1 MAVFLEIQKTGS
13 TPYILIDEEKR
24 YMKFEGESFHEN
36 VIEFYREIGNWL
48 DSFLETGFGN
58 FTFDCELQYFNSS
71 TAKLLLN
78 LLTEMDE
85 HSINGN
91 KVVVNWIA
99 TPDNDIIIECG
110 EDFEEEME
118 HLEFNLITGRE

>member
-1 MAVFLEIQKTGS
+1 MGFYLEKQKTGS
-13 TPYILIDEEKR
+13 TPYILIDEEQR
-24 YMKFEGESFHEN
+24 YMRFEGESFHEN
-36 VIEFYREIGNWL
+36 VIEFYREIGSWL
-48 DSFLETGFGN
+48 DSFLDTSFGN

-85 HSINGN
+85 HSVNGN

-110 EDFEEEME
+110 EDFGEEME